1 MPFLRGIVR
10 LEDAYLIF
18 PTYLKSSGGR
28 LVSVR
33 KKYSLNNLLF
43 FVFKNV
49 LMLVFM
55 KLYCSTDARN
65 GLRHFD
71 GRHFLI

>member
-43 FVFKNV
+43 FCV
-49 LMLVFM
+49 
-55 KLYCSTDARN
+55 
-65 GLRHFD
+65 
-71 GRHFLI
+71 